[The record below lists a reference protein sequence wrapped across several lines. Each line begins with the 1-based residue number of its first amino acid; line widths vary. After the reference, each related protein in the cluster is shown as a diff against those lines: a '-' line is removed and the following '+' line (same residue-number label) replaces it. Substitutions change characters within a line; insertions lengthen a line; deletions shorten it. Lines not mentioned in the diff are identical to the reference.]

1 MVGHDVLRLAVC
13 ELLASGVQLLA
24 GSKHAKREIHHGHA
38 CR

>member
-1 MVGHDVLRLAVC
+1 MVGHDVLRLAEC
-13 ELLASGVQLLA
+13 QLLARHVQLLV